1 AAASLMRNRPKLRLL
16 IVGDGTAL
24 PNILETARKLGI
36 ADRLIAPGRVERD
49 KSHLYHQ
56 ALDIFVVPRVSTQ
69 VTRMVTP
76 MKSVEASASKKPVI
90 ASDLPALAELV
101 NHEETG
107 HLVPGE
113 DIQAWAEAIATLLD
127 DQIGRAHV

>member
-1 AAASLMRNRPKLRLL
+1 ASLMRNRPKLRLL

-24 PNILETARKLGI
+24 PNISETARKLGI

-49 KSHLYHQ
+49 QSHLYHQ

-76 MKSVEASASKKPVI
+76 MKAVEASARGTPVI
-90 ASDLPALAELV
+90 ASELRALSELV
-101 NHEETG
+101 NNEKTDL
-107 HLVPGE
+107 LVTAE
-113 DIQAWAEAIATLLD
+113 DTQACAESNATLLAD
-127 DQIGRAHV
+127 R